1 MSQRTVSVLRRLAL
15 PVYLPTILGIA
26 GSSAFL
32 PVLPVIAVRLGF
44 SVPGAAALGIIHG
57 VFAFLGPIPVA
68 RAIALLGDRR
78 LITVAGLLQALAG
91 IVLGVMLTRSLDAGT
106 PNARDRLL
114 LVLGVVVI
122 SAGTVIWNVGRQAFL
137 AQALPPLMRARA
149 MTTLG
154 GALRVGQV
162 IGPLLGAMVI
172 ATGHTGWVLFLY
184 AGMSLLAA
192 ILVAASMRT
201 PAISD
206 DSGPVPGQAAA
217 AGSEQ
222 ATAPASAPTSET
234 APASAP
240 TPEPDELAPQPAGAD
255 RAHWRTQLRIALGLI
270 PLMIARVNRP
280 IVVPLLGLAVGLDES
295 AISLMFGVAAVLE
308 ILLFIPAGVI
318 MDRYGRAACAVP
330 CLLGVGAGFAMLAPL
345 GWGAEPSPEPAGW
358 VFPFMLAAMLVMAV
372 GNGLGSGIQMTLSV
386 DLARPEHRT
395 RDLGRWNTFMGAAP
409 LGAPLLVSG
418 VTLIAPVGA
427 AAAAMTVLLVAGAWS
442 LSRTLPAHTPA
453 GTHSR
458 R

>member
-1 MSQRTVSVLRRLAL
+1 MSQRNLAVLRRLTL
-15 PVYLPTILGIA
+15 PVYVPTILGIA

-68 RAIALLGDRR
+68 RAIAHLGDRR
-78 LITVAGLLQALAG
+78 LITAAGLLQALAG

-192 ILVAASMRT
+192 ILVAANMRT

-206 DSGPVPGQAAA
+206 DSGPVPGQAAS
-217 AGSEQ
+217 AGSER
-222 ATAPASAPTSET
+222 ATAPASAPTSE
-234 APASAP
+234 
-240 TPEPDELAPQPAGAD
+240 PDQLSPQPAGAD

-345 GWGAEPSPEPAGW
+345 GWGGGPPADPAGW
-358 VFPFMLAAMLVMAV
+358 VFPFMLVAMLVMAV

-418 VTLIAPVGA
+418 VTLFAPVGA
-427 AAAAMTVLLVAGAWS
+427 AAAAMAVQLAAGAWS